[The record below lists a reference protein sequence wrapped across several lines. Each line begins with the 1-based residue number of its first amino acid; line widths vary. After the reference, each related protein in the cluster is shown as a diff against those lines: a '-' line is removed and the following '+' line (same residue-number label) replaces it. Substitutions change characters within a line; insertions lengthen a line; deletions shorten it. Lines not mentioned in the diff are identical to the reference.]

1 MYRCTYMYMCLL
13 ISSMADPKEEFIV
26 ISDEEPGAEIISS
39 DDDHESPLSG
49 INPMNGAQP
58 ILIGADPRPE
68 DEQPINGSAY
78 AHYGTPGE
86 REAVVIQGISSRD
99 SNSQQIASLASR
111 QASVVIVSRQDRGEP
126 AQSAEHEQQRG
137 RVPLHLE
144 SAPASVIT
152 FPEDISSQDDQSY
165 SPSNMYTRI
174 RSLIDST
181 LDHNRNAMMLAEG
194 EANQM
199 TTQGCTQATPATQR
213 PGDRNNNV
221 TEATIQVTTV
231 SNSHDTNRSMPI
243 VISESP
249 PRSVVHMNLN
259 LNSYVTTTSISSGC
273 HVSVANQESGTVHS
287 VGAASTQVA
296 GSNSR
301 STQLIPSQVQQIT
314 VNARVLDNVVKL
326 AAFSCA
332 SLYPRGGNAQQH
344 EINLYRLLTNAEASQ
359 DEPRPALS
367 LLGATSGV
375 HVPGN
380 TQESETSNRTSVS
393 SSGGSTSVLHEMDKE
408 VIYIPPTLSKLG
420 VRQEGASSEPIVL
433 GANQSPEEFDTH
445 TGGTPV
451 RMNIQSSTP
460 TAASKTKES
469 TSLTTRGNLSLH
481 NESSFNSTLTEIMP
495 SEASFDDGCP
505 TPVPNFR
512 SVLRREIS
520 NESTWSLQSAPPR
533 KRPKM
538 TDRNKR
544 ANSVTTIFDN
554 EENQALRPT
563 PGLAEINNKEVMI
576 TNQTPPGRD
585 SHATVYESPFPVCYM
600 STPSLKKHA

>member
-1 MYRCTYMYMCLL
+1 MCLL

-26 ISDEEPGAEIISS
+26 ISDEEPGTEIISS
-39 DDDHESPLSG
+39 DDESSHSSV
-49 INPMNGAQP
+49 NPMNGAQP

-78 AHYGTPGE
+78 AHYGTRGE
-86 REAVVIQGISSRD
+86 REAVVIQGISSRG

-111 QASVVIVSRQDRGEP
+111 QASVVIVSPQDRGEP
-126 AQSAEHEQQRG
+126 AAQSAEREQQQG
-137 RVPLHLE
+137 GHAAGPLRPLAH
-144 SAPASVIT
+144 VIT
-152 FPEDISSQDDQSY
+152 LPGDISSQDDQSY

-181 LDHNRNAMMLAEG
+181 LDHNRNAMMPAEH

-199 TTQGCTQATPATQR
+199 TTQGCTQTTPATQR

-231 SNSHDTNRSMPI
+231 SNSRDTNRSMPI

-287 VGAASTQVA
+287 VGAASTQVV

-344 EINLYRLLTNAEASQ
+344 EINLYRLLTNAEAPQ

-408 VIYIPPTLSKLG
+408 VIYIPPTSSKLG
-420 VRQEGASSEPIVL
+420 VQQEGASSEPIVL

-544 ANSVTTIFDN
+544 ANSVTTIFDD

-585 SHATVYESPFPVCYM
+585 SHATVYESPFPACYM